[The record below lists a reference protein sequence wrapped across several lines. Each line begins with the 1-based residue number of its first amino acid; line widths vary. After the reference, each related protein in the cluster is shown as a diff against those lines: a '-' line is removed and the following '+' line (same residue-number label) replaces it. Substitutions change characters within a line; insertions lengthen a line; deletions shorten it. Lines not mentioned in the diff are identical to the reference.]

1 MAKKI
6 ILKRLVLS
14 NWKSLN
20 LDVKFN
26 DKSTSVSGRNGIGK
40 SSLQSAWNWL
50 LSSYTSAVVPKN
62 HELFDNRVELTHET
76 PIASVK
82 AWVAIDGVEYTIE
95 KTAQAKFTRKRGSY
109 EYVKDSS
116 DSYKIL
122 IDDIEVSATNYTQWI
137 ETNICPTDMLVYCL
151 EGSFFTVLADDDK
164 KKARKVLE
172 TIVGEIKQEDFTGN
186 YDVLANDF
194 AKGYTVEQIEER
206 TKNQIKPIKDRM
218 VKIPALVED
227 KEKLLSEY
235 QKIDYVAIE
244 KRIAET
250 RADIQQI
257 DNQILGNGEA
267 IKPILGQRDAIFDL
281 INSMTLKL
289 IECRNVYLSGYNAI
303 RNEIKG
309 KIGDIDR
316 LNQDIQTRYI
326 KNQRE
331 YEYNCRN
338 LDELKRGIK
347 NSETFIEDLR
357 KQRDE
362 IKSRVFVAETCSY
375 CGQELPAEK
384 QDELKAKFNERK
396 QSELE
401 YVIAQGKRLAAK
413 IEDDKKRIAELEE
426 IVAKGV
432 ELEELQSAEILQ
444 QQLKAHEE
452 TFVQFEETKEYKELN
467 KEIDE
472 LKASLPTIPQNDNEE
487 LTNAKNALLNRLE
500 SLNQE
505 LGGKYKA
512 EQIKSE
518 LSSLQ
523 SELSELGITIAQ
535 LEGVLAKCQ
544 DYREEIANI
553 ISMRVNGRLKDCQIQ
568 MWETQK
574 NGDMIPSCIVTDNS
588 GVKYSTLNNSKRLKT
603 AIELQRMF
611 CDHFGLLMP
620 FFIDEYNVFDGTY
633 KVGYNDT
640 QMIYLNVSNSSFL
653 IIE

>member
-82 AWVAIDGVEYTIE
+82 AWIAIDNIEYTIE
-95 KTAQAKFTRKRGSY
+95 KTAQAKFTRKRGSN

-151 EGSFFTVLADDDK
+151 DGSFFTVLADDDK

-172 TIVGEIKQEDFTGN
+172 TIVGEISESDFSGDYSLLQT
-186 YDVLANDF
+186 DF

-227 KEKLLSEY
+227 KEKLLAEY

-281 INSMTLKL
+281 INSKTLKL
-289 IECRNVYLSGYNAI
+289 NECSN
-303 RNEIKG
+303 
-309 KIGDIDR
+309 
-316 LNQDIQTRYI
+316 
-326 KNQRE
+326 
-331 YEYNCRN
+331 
-338 LDELKRGIK
+338 
-347 NSETFIEDLR
+347 
-357 KQRDE
+357 
-362 IKSRVFVAETCSY
+362 
-375 CGQELPAEK
+375 LPAVPGV
-384 QDELKAKFNERK
+384 R
-396 QSELE
+396 
-401 YVIAQGKRLAAK
+401 IRAA
-413 IEDDKKRIAELEE
+413 
-426 IVAKGV
+426 
-432 ELEELQSAEILQ
+432 
-444 QQLKAHEE
+444 
-452 TFVQFEETKEYKELN
+452 
-467 KEIDE
+467 
-472 LKASLPTIPQNDNEE
+472 
-487 LTNAKNALLNRLE
+487 AL
-500 SLNQE
+500 
-505 LGGKYKA
+505 
-512 EQIKSE
+512 
-518 LSSLQ
+518 
-523 SELSELGITIAQ
+523 
-535 LEGVLAKCQ
+535 
-544 DYREEIANI
+544 
-553 ISMRVNGRLKDCQIQ
+553 
-568 MWETQK
+568 
-574 NGDMIPSCIVTDNS
+574 
-588 GVKYSTLNNSKRLKT
+588 
-603 AIELQRMF
+603 
-611 CDHFGLLMP
+611 
-620 FFIDEYNVFDGTY
+620 
-633 KVGYNDT
+633 
-640 QMIYLNVSNSSFL
+640 
-653 IIE
+653 

>member
-1 MAKKI
+1 M
-6 ILKRLVLS
+6 
-14 NWKSLN
+14 
-20 LDVKFN
+20 
-26 DKSTSVSGRNGIGK
+26 
-40 SSLQSAWNWL
+40 
-50 LSSYTSAVVPKN
+50 
-62 HELFDNRVELTHET
+62 ELTHET

-95 KTAQAKFTRKRGSY
+95 KTAQAKFTRKRGSN

-122 IDDIEVSATNYTQWI
+122 IDDIEVSATNYTQWL

-151 EGSFFTVLADDDK
+151 DGSFFTVLADDDK

-281 INSMTLKL
+281 INSKTLKL
-289 IECRNVYLSGYNAI
+289 NECRNVYLSGYNAI

-309 KIGDIDR
+309 KISDIDR

-326 KNQRE
+326 KKQRE

-362 IKSRVFVAETCSY
+362 IKSSVFFAETCSY
-375 CGQELPAEK
+375 CGHELPADK

-401 YVIAQGKRLAAK
+401 CVIAQGKRLAAK
-413 IEDDKKRIAELEE
+413 IEDDKNRIAELEE

-518 LSSLQ
+518 LS
-523 SELSELGITIAQ
+523 ELGITIAQ

-544 DYREEIANI
+544 DYREEKANI
-553 ISMRVNGRLKDCQIQ
+553 ISMRVNGRLEDCQIQ

-588 GVKYSTLNNSKRLKT
+588 GVKYSTLNNSNRIKT
-603 AIELQRMF
+603 CISIQQLF
-611 CDHFGLLMP
+611 CDHFNVSLP
-620 FFIDEYNVFDGTY
+620 IFIDEARIFSDENIPSIDGQGIFLY
-633 KVGYNDT
+633 ASNDD
-640 QMIYLNVSNSSFL
+640 FL
-653 IIE
+653 IVD

>member
-1 MAKKI
+1 MKKVV
-6 ILKRLVLS
+6 LKRIQLT

-20 LDVKFN
+20 LDVEFSESKT
-26 DKSTSVSGRNGIGK
+26 KISGANGIGK
-40 SSLQSAWNWL
+40 SSLQNAWNWL
-50 LSSYTSAVVPKN
+50 LSGYTNAYSPKN
-62 HELFDNRVELTHET
+62 HELFDNKVEITHET

-82 AWVAIDGVEYTIE
+82 AWVSINGIEYTVE
-95 KTAQAKFTRKRGSY
+95 KTAQAKFTRRRGTN
-109 EYVKDSS
+109 EYIKDSS
-116 DSYKIL
+116 DTYKML
-122 IDDIEVSATNYTQWI
+122 IDEIETTATDFNDWI
-137 ETNICPTDMLVYCL
+137 EQNICPTDMLVHCL
-151 EGSFFTVLADDDK
+151 DGNFFAVIADDDK

-194 AKGYTVEQIEER
+194 AKGYTIEQIEER

-218 VKIPALVED
+218 TKIPALVED

-235 QKIDYVAIE
+235 QKIDYAAIE

-267 IKPILGQRDAIFDL
+267 VKPILGQRDAIFDL
-281 INSMTLKL
+281 INSKTLKL
-289 IECRNVYLSGYNAI
+289 NECRNIYLNRYNAI

-309 KIGDIDR
+309 KINDIDR

-347 NSETFIEDLR
+347 NSESFIKDLR

-384 QDELKAKFNERK
+384 QDELKAKFNEHK

-413 IEDDKKRIAELEE
+413 IEDDNKHIAELEE

-487 LTNAKNALLNRLE
+487 LTDAKNALLNRLE

-512 EQIKSE
+512 EQIKNE

-544 DYREEIANI
+544 DYREEKANI
-553 ISMRVNGRLKDCQIQ
+553 ISMRVNDKLGDCKIQ
-568 MWETQK
+568 MWERQK
-574 NGDMIPSCIVTDNS
+574 NGEMIPSCIITDNT
-588 GVKYSTLNNSKRLKT
+588 GVKYSTLNNSNRIKT
-603 AIELQRMF
+603 CVSIQQLF
-611 CDHFGLLMP
+611 CRHFGIKMP
-620 FFIDEYNVFDGTY
+620 VWVDEASIFSAFNQPNPDS
-633 KVGYNDT
+633 
-640 QMIYLNVSNSSFL
+640 QSIYLYATDIKQLSVDKC
-653 IIE
+653 